1 MLRKNSFC
9 HFSVSTEE
17 LLGDH
22 NFNTEDSK
30 TVKVELEKYFNST
43 KKRNL
48 KLLLL
53 LLCHNKK
60 KIFIDKKAL
69 CTYQGLKKT
78 FLLLYLHVK
87 DFIVHIIYFER

>member
-30 TVKVELEKYFNST
+30 TVKVELEKYFDST
-43 KKRNL
+43 KK
-48 KLLLL
+48 
-53 LLCHNKK
+53 KK
-60 KIFIDKKAL
+60 F
-69 CTYQGLKKT
+69 KT
-78 FLLLYLHVK
+78 
-87 DFIVHIIYFER
+87 IIITTSS

>member
-30 TVKVELEKYFNST
+30 TVKVELEKYFDST

-53 LLCHNKK
+53 LLVHNKK
-60 KIFIDKKAL
+60 K
-69 CTYQGLKKT
+69 
-78 FLLLYLHVK
+78 
-87 DFIVHIIYFER
+87 DFYC

>member
-1 MLRKNSFC
+1 MKQPPIISFTAVNLIQRANLITIISYVLRKNSFC

-30 TVKVELEKYFNST
+30 TVKVELEKYFDST

-53 LLCHNKK
+53 LLVHNKK
-60 KIFIDKKAL
+60 K
-69 CTYQGLKKT
+69 
-78 FLLLYLHVK
+78 
-87 DFIVHIIYFER
+87 DFY